1 MSAEFIVVI
10 PARLAS
16 SRLAR
21 KALLDI
27 AGKPM
32 IAHTY
37 DRACQSGASAV
48 YIATDHED
56 IRAAME
62 PLGAKVCMTR
72 TEHET
77 GTLRVAEVVEQLKLS
92 DDALVVNV
100 QGDEPLID
108 PRNINQVAK
117 ALTHSTL
124 PMATLSTPLVHA
136 EEVYNPN
143 TVKVVTNKDG
153 HALYFSRA
161 TIPWWRGVF
170 DGVTPAHMP
179 AHMPWPIQHH
189 IGIFAYRAGFL
200 RLFTQ
205 LAVSPLETMES
216 LEQLRALWHG
226 YGIQVATAEVP
237 CLPGVDTMEDLTRV
251 RAVLGS
257 DVH

>member
-1 MSAEFIVVI
+1 MNADFIVVI

-37 DRACQSGASAV
+37 ARASQSNAKAV
-48 YIATDHED
+48 YVATDHEE
-56 IRAAME
+56 IRAVME
-62 PLGAKVCMTR
+62 SLGAKVCMTR
-72 TEHET
+72 SDHET
-77 GTLRVAEVVEQLKLS
+77 GTLRVAEVVDQLNLP
-92 DDALVVNV
+92 DDTLVVNV

-108 PRNINQVAK
+108 SRNINQVAK
-117 ALTHSTL
+117 ALLNSTL
-124 PMATLSTPLVHA
+124 PMATLSTPLVHV

-143 TVKVVTNKDG
+143 TVKVVTNQAG

-179 AHMPWPIQHH
+179 AHMPWPMQHH

-200 RLFTQ
+200 RLFTK
-205 LAVSPLETMES
+205 LEVSPLETMEA

-226 YGIQVATAEVP
+226 YGIQVAMAEVP
-237 CLPGVDTMEDLTRV
+237 CLPGVDTAEDLARV
-251 RAVLGS
+251 RALLIT
-257 DVH
+257 